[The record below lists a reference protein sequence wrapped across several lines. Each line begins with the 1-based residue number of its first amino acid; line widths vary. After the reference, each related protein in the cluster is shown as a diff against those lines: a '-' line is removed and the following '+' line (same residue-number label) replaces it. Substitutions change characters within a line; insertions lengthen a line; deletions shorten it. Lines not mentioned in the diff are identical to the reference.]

1 MSAVDLGSSDKRRPI
16 CIHGNREDDDYLPV
30 LRGSE
35 ERKEAD
41 TGRELISSD
50 HCDTMF
56 NFPSKIRANLPP
68 PFFVS
73 PRFVTTET
81 AGG

>member
-1 MSAVDLGSSDKRRPI
+1 MLCVGVDLGSSDVPSVF
-16 CIHGNREDDDYLPV
+16 REDDDYLPV

-41 TGRELISSD
+41 GGRELIPSD

-68 PFFVS
+68 TSFVS
-73 PRFVTTET
+73 PGLVTTET
-81 AGG
+81 RGG